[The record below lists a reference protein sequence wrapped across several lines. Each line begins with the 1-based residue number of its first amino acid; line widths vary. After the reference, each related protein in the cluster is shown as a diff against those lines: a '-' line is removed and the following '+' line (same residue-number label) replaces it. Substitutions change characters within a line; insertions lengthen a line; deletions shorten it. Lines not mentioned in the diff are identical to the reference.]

1 MIKILLDSIRETVF
15 MVSISMLLAF
25 LIGTPISITLYITRK
40 DGLKPNFIVYRVLD
54 IIINILRSVPFVIL
68 MIILMPLSLLIFGES
83 IGTTG
88 SLVPLTFASFPF
100 IARLIEASFLK
111 VDKGIIEAAKSMG
124 SKISEII
131 FKVLIPESLPFIVN
145 DITITVINL
154 IGYSAMAG
162 SLGGGGLGQMAI
174 RFGLYN
180 FKSDYL
186 FLAVITIIILVQFIQ
201 YFGIN
206 LSRKLNKI

>member
-180 FKSDYL
+180 FKADYL
-186 FLAVITIIILVQFIQ
+186 FLAVITIIILVQLIQ
-201 YFGIN
+201 YFGTN

>member
-180 FKSDYL
+180 FKADYL
-186 FLAVITIIILVQFIQ
+186 FLAVITIIILVQLIQ
-201 YFGIN
+201 YFGTY

>member
-186 FLAVITIIILVQFIQ
+186 FLAVITIIILVQLIQ
-201 YFGIN
+201 YFGTN

>member
-1 MIKILLDSIRETVF
+1 
-15 MVSISMLLAF
+15 
-25 LIGTPISITLYITRK
+25 
-40 DGLKPNFIVYRVLD
+40 
-54 IIINILRSVPFVIL
+54 

-131 FKVLIPESLPFIVN
+131 FKILIPESLPFIVN

-154 IGYSAMAG
+154 IGYSAMAV
-162 SLGGGGLGQMAI
+162 SLGGGGLGQMEI

-180 FKSDYL
+180 FKADYL
-186 FLAVITIIILVQFIQ
+186 FLVVITIIIFVQLFQ
-201 YFGIN
+201 YFGTN

>member
-1 MIKILLDSIRETVF
+1 MIKILLDSLLETTF
-15 MVSISMLLAF
+15 MVSISMLFAF
-25 LIGTPISITLYITRK
+25 LIGTPLAILLYITRPS
-40 DGLKPNFIVYRVLD
+40 GLKPNIILFRVLD
-54 IIINILRSVPFVIL
+54 AMINVLRSIPFVIL
-68 MIILMPLSLLIFGES
+68 MIILMPLSSLVFGES

-111 VDKGIIEAAKSMG
+111 VDKGIIEAAESMG

-131 FKVLIPESLPFIVN
+131 FKVLIPEALPDIVN
-145 DITITVINL
+145 DITITIINL

-162 SLGGGGLGQMAI
+162 SLGGGGLGNMAI

-180 FKSDYL
+180 FKVEYL
-186 FLAVITIIILVQFIQ
+186 FSAVITIIILVQLIQ
-201 YFGIN
+201 YFGTK
-206 LSRKLNKI
+206 LSKKLNKI